1 VRRFVLFAIALIA
14 IAVVLQ
20 TLIQPRNVNSGRTA
34 RFQYKERPPVS
45 VTATAAMPPSQAVTT
60 LPAPAR
66 D

>member
-20 TLIQPRNVNSGRTA
+20 ALIQPRGVNSGRVA
-34 RFQYKERPPVS
+34 RFRYKERPPVS
-45 VTATAAMPPSQAVTT
+45 VIATTPPSRAITT